1 MVTANPWGGKDEEDD
16 GGGIPEVDVAGAAAA
31 YAAGGAC
38 FVDVREPEEWATA
51 RMPGSV
57 HIPLGEL
64 AARLGELDRAR
75 PVVAVCRSGQR
86 SLYATA
92 LLLDAGFAQTA
103 SLAGG
108 LIAWAEAG
116 QPLER

>member
-1 MVTANPWGGKDEEDD
+1 MVGANPWRGHDEADD
-16 GGGIPEVDVAGAAAA
+16 GDGIPEADVAGAAAA
-31 YAAGGAC
+31 YAAGGAQ
-38 FVDVREPEEWATA
+38 FVDVREPEEWVAA

-75 PVVAVCRSGQR
+75 PVIAVCRSGQR
-86 SLYATA
+86 SLSAAA
-92 LLLDAGFAQTA
+92 LLLDAGFAQA
-103 SLAGG
+103 SSLAGG
-108 LIAWAEAG
+108 LIAWAQAG